1 MFTIVIAD
9 TNGQILKGSRE
20 MERETAQPCLFL
32 WFPLEQWLP
41 FNLLL
46 KRLMVVA
53 ANDILGKFP
62 MSPPPPRHPYP
73 PQTAS
78 EILHLGGLRND

>member
-1 MFTIVIAD
+1 MFIIVIAD

-46 KRLMVVA
+46 KRSMVVA
-53 ANDILGKFP
+53 ANDILWVLECTGFFFFDI
-62 MSPPPPRHPYP
+62 Y
-73 PQTAS
+73 T
-78 EILHLGGLRND
+78 

>member
-1 MFTIVIAD
+1 MFTIEIAD

-46 KRLMVVA
+46 KCSMVVA
-53 ANDILGKFP
+53 ANNILGKFS
-62 MSPPPPRHPYP
+62 MSPHRHPHP